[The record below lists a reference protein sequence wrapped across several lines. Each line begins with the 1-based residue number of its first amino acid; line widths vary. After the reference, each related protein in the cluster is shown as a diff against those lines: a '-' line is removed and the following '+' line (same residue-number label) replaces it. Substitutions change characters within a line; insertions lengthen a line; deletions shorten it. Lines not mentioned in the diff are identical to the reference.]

1 MCVPLAVLCR
11 FCIQIRSR
19 SICEEYILRYRNLLR
34 VWIILCFREDNPL
47 CRGRTKRE
55 AKTKEMAAFLKAFNL
70 EKTVLLVMDN
80 SDESVL
86 RASANI
92 KAIST
97 IAASQLNTYEVVK
110 NAKLVISKEAVQ
122 QIQEVYGK

>member
-1 MCVPLAVLCR
+1 
-11 FCIQIRSR
+11 
-19 SICEEYILRYRNLLR
+19 
-34 VWIILCFREDNPL
+34 
-47 CRGRTKRE
+47 
-55 AKTKEMAAFLKAFNL
+55 MATFLKAFKL
-70 EKTVLLVMDN
+70 EKSVLLVMDN

-97 IAASQLNTYEVVK
+97 IAATQLNTYDVVK
-110 NAKLVISKEAVQ
+110 SAKLVISKEAVQ